1 MTKISV
7 TKILVLDD
15 KYRIAEKVL
24 VVKLSVFSSV
34 KHFSQILILRLAYGV
49 LTTFDDYDKIGN
61 WIFISEKK
69 LR

>member
-34 KHFSQILILRLAYGV
+34 KHFS
-49 LTTFDDYDKIGN
+49 K
-61 WIFISEKK
+61 S
-69 LR
+69 